1 MLSSVERPA
10 LSVVL
15 PVHNGEH
22 FLTASLSALRA
33 SDIPAAQ
40 WELIVVDDSSQD
52 RSAEL
57 AGRYADRVMRLTG
70 GPSGPAFARNRGADV
85 ARGEALVFVDADVC
99 VHPDAL
105 RRIIQTFEREP
116 DVSAVFG
123 AYDFTPT
130 AGGLISQYRN
140 LLHRFVHQRDAG
152 EAVTFW
158 AGCGAVRAAVFAGCG
173 GFDESEYLKCSV
185 EDIELG
191 YRLSA
196 LGHRIVLRPEI
207 QGKHIKP
214 WTLRSMIVTDV
225 QHRGVPWMNLLL
237 TGKARPAA
245 TLNLRLSE
253 QFCTLL
259 VVLGC
264 LAVGAWFWS
273 GAIIWL
279 GVAAAAA
286 VLTLAINAP
295 LLTWFAR
302 HRGWWFALRAMPLRI
317 LYYALNAVSV
327 SSALLAFAFRRQQR
341 RAMKNDRVTGPAD
354 PRLVG

>member
-1 MLSSVERPA
+1 MLSSVERPT

-15 PVHNGEH
+15 PVHDGEH
-22 FLTASLSALRA
+22 FLTASLTALRA
-33 SDIPAAQ
+33 SDIPRAR

-57 AGRYADRVMRLTG
+57 ADRYADRVIRLTG
-70 GPSGPAFARNRGADV
+70 GPRGPAFARNRGAEV

-105 RRIIQTFEREP
+105 RRIIQTFERES

-123 AYDFTPT
+123 SYDFTPT

-191 YRLSA
+191 YRLTA

-225 QHRGVPWMNLLL
+225 QQRGVPWMHLLL
-237 TGKARPAA
+237 TSKTRPVV
-245 TLNLRLSE
+245 TLNLRPSE

-264 LAVGAWFWS
+264 LAVAAWVWS
-273 GAIIWL
+273 GAMVWL

-286 VLTLAINAP
+286 ALTLALNAP
-295 LLTWFAR
+295 LLAWFAR
-302 HRGWWFALRAMPLRI
+302 HRGWWFAIRTMPLRV

-327 SSALLAFAFRRQQR
+327 SLALLTFAFRRQQPHVI
-341 RAMKNDRVTGPAD
+341 KNDRVAGPAD